1 MKRHILV
8 LIAVFITAISV
19 QAEQLNV
26 YPVPAVFTSKNVDNA
41 IFSKVLNHNRQDFI
55 NMYLNEFD
63 KYFPNANKEIT
74 DKNKYKTFAAY
85 IHVPRASLYKVEK
98 TEQLLDIYLPLTM
111 SINFV
116 NMASGETLYSYP
128 ITNYFKYETNAGY
141 DKQTRI
147 ENIEKYYKQNYEQTM
162 DEIIKHAS
170 ADFKPFD
177 ITAKISDTYRSL
189 YILDKGIETGITK
202 GDLLSDENMN
212 QISVIYSDLN
222 YSVAKK
228 VLGNP
233 SSGSDFSKFA
243 NNSIVQL
250 KKPKILLINDFGSE
264 KLYNIFSTALGSD
277 TEFSLLNTDKTYFDM
292 QTALVSLNDNF
303 KTGNLYNKSMP
314 DYFLKLYYTDP
325 VYAQYKSKKD
335 YFNIDKYGSIAC
347 GTIFDKTGRVVY
359 STCADSELKNE
370 VVHNIRFDNEA
381 NREIVGKN
389 VITELASNMKK
400 NIQFKDIKFKISK
413 TDNQYIT
420 VADPNGFLKSG
431 NILTI
436 YKKIKTEKDEKEIL
450 IPTWDYRVIK
460 ADNGLAECKMSK
472 PYVDG
477 IDFPSKKD
485 IIQMTTM
492 TRSANKA
499 NMLSYNPIDTAL
511 EGNEIE
517 LKSFDKIAFAA
528 LTSTIKAPVAM
539 QQDDFQ
545 EQIKELNSFGF
556 KDHIEIPENNNI
568 ADIKA
573 VYKVNLKSEEAKEN
587 VLKQEYEIIV
597 GLISHKDGD
606 VIKQDALKQTAT
618 FYIPKENDGKIIELE
633 LIKVIYPLIQQIAS
647 KF

>member
-1 MKRHILV
+1 MIKRIFMV
-8 LIAVFITAISV
+8 IAVLCTAITT
-19 QAEQLNV
+19 QASELNV

-41 IFSKVLNHNRQDFI
+41 IFSKVLNHNRQEFI
-55 NMYLNEFD
+55 NLYLQEFD
-63 KYFPNANKEIT
+63 KYFPNVNKEIT

-128 ITNYFKYETNAGY
+128 TTNYFKYETNAGY
-141 DKQTRI
+141 DRETRI
-147 ENIEKYYKQNYEQTM
+147 ANIEKYYKENYEQTM
-162 DEIIKHAS
+162 DEIVKHAS
-170 ADFKPFD
+170 VDFKPFD
-177 ITAKISDTYRSL
+177 ITAKISDTYRSF
-189 YILDKGIETGITK
+189 YILDKGLETGIAK
-202 GDLLSDENMN
+202 GDLLSDEHMN

-233 SSGSDFSKFA
+233 SVNSDFSKFA
-243 NNSIVQL
+243 NNSITQL

-277 TEFSLLNTDKTYFDM
+277 AEFSLLNTDKTYFDM

-303 KTGNLYNKSMP
+303 KTRNLYNKSMP
-314 DYFLKLYYTDP
+314 DYFLKLYYTYP
-325 VYAQYKSKKD
+325 VYAQYKSSKEYYNVD
-335 YFNIDKYGSIAC
+335 RYGSIAC
-347 GTIFDKTGRVVY
+347 GIVFDKSGRVVY
-359 STCADSELKNE
+359 STCANSEFKDE
-370 VVHNIRFDNEA
+370 VVGNIRFDNQA

-389 VITELASNMKK
+389 VITELAANMKK

-420 VADPNGFLKSG
+420 VADPNGFLKNGS
-431 NILTI
+431 ILTV
-436 YKKIKTEKDEKEIL
+436 YKKIKTEKSGKEIL
-450 IPTWDYRVIK
+450 VPTWDYRVIRTT
-460 ADNGLAECKMSK
+460 NGLAECKMSK

-477 IDFPSKKD
+477 VDFPSKSD
-485 IIQMTTM
+485 VIQMTTM

-511 EGNEIE
+511 EGNEVE
-517 LKSFDKIAFAA
+517 LKSFPKIAFAA
-528 LTSTIKAPVAM
+528 LTSTLKAPVTMHPADFE
-539 QQDDFQ
+539 QQ
-545 EQIKELNSFGF
+545 IRELNSLGF
-556 KDHIEIPENNNI
+556 KDNIEIAENEGN

-573 VYKVNLKSEEAKEN
+573 VYKVKLKSSEPKGN
-587 VLKQEYEIIV
+587 VIKQEYEIIV
-597 GLISHKDGD
+597 GLISQKNGET
-606 VIKQDALKQTAT
+606 VKQDALMQTAT
-618 FYIPKENDGKIIELE
+618 FYIPQENDGKIIEHE
-633 LIKVIYPLIQQIAS
+633 LIKTMYPLIQQLAS

>member
-1 MKRHILV
+1 MKKHILT
-8 LIAVFITAISV
+8 LIAVFSTAISSW
-19 QAEQLNV
+19 AGDLNV

-41 IFSKVLNHNRQDFI
+41 IFSKVLNHNRQEFI
-55 NMYLNEFD
+55 NMYLQEFD
-63 KYFPNANKEIT
+63 KYFPNVNKEIT
-74 DKNKYKTFAAY
+74 DKNKYKTFASY

-128 ITNYFKYETNAGY
+128 MTNYFKYETNAGY
-141 DKQTRI
+141 DRETRI
-147 ENIEKYYKQNYEQTM
+147 ANIEKYYKQNYEQTM
-162 DEIIKHAS
+162 DEIIRHAS
-170 ADFKPFD
+170 VDFKPFD

-189 YILDKGIETGITK
+189 YILDKGLETGIAK
-202 GDLLSDENMN
+202 GDLLSDEHMN

-233 SSGSDFSKFA
+233 SVNSDFSKFA
-243 NNSIVQL
+243 NNSITQL

-277 TEFSLLNTDKTYFDM
+277 AEFSLLNTDKTYFDM

-303 KTGNLYNKSMP
+303 KTRNLYNKSMP
-314 DYFLKLYYTDP
+314 DYFLKLYYTYP
-325 VYAQYKSKKD
+325 VYAQYKSKKE
-335 YFNIDKYGSIAC
+335 YFNVDRYGSIAC
-347 GTIFDKTGRVVY
+347 GIVFDKAGRVVY
-359 STCADSELKNE
+359 STCANSELKNE
-370 VVHNIRFDNEA
+370 VVGNIRFDDEA
-381 NREIVGKN
+381 NREIVGMN
-389 VITELASNMKK
+389 VITELATSMKK

-431 NILTI
+431 SILTV
-436 YKKIKTEKDEKEIL
+436 YKKIKTEKSGKEIL
-450 IPTWDYRVIK
+450 VPTWDYRVIK
-460 ADNGLAECKMSK
+460 ASNGLAECKMSK

-477 IDFPSKKD
+477 IDYPSKSD

-511 EGNEIE
+511 DGNEVE
-517 LKSFDKIAFAA
+517 LKSFPKIAFAA
-528 LTSTIKAPVAM
+528 LTSTLKAPVTMHPA
-539 QQDDFQ
+539 DFQ
-545 EQIKELNSFGF
+545 EQIRELNALGF
-556 KDHIEIPENNNI
+556 KDSIEIAENGGN

-573 VYKVNLKSEEAKEN
+573 VYKVKLKSAEPKGN
-587 VLKQEYEIIV
+587 VIKQEYEIIV
-597 GLISHKDGD
+597 GLISQKNGET
-606 VIKQDALKQTAT
+606 VKQDALMQTAT
-618 FYIPKENDGKIIELE
+618 FYIPQENDGKIIEHE
-633 LIKVIYPLIQQIAS
+633 LIKTMYPLIQQLAS